1 MAPPRHPPLRP
12 HDRHNTQQKSRALA
26 RLFYFSAVP
35 MGRSTNGWTS
45 WTNDK
50 GVTIDA
56 IFRKGAE
63 ESA

>member
-1 MAPPRHPPLRP
+1 
-12 HDRHNTQQKSRALA
+12 
-26 RLFYFSAVP
+26 